1 MRTPMIVI
9 ALLALGTASPAW
21 ANGGDKDTIYFWE
34 TATTYGWSDVVD
46 VRHSDTVLPKIKR
59 KLSITELCGRLVGR
73 QMRRDDSSRSHSLR
87 LEDYCIHNGGR
98 L

>member
-9 ALLALGTASPAW
+9 ALFALSMASPAF
-21 ANGGDKDTIYFWE
+21 AQGDKVTVYFWE
-34 TATTYGWSDVVD
+34 NAKTYGWSEVVD
-46 VRHSDTVLPKIKR
+46 VLHTATVLPNIKK
-59 KLSITELCGRLVGR
+59 KLSITELCGRLVCR

-87 LEDYCIHNGGR
+87 REDYCIFNGGR